1 MHESVVDEFARRL
14 TEQVRQLKL
23 GFGLEEDVT
32 QGPLVN
38 ESSVEKVAAHV
49 QDALEHGGELVFGG
63 RRPSSF
69 GNGYFFEPTIIKN
82 ATTDM
87 AVAREETFGPL
98 AAIFSFKDEEEVIHL
113 ANNTPFGL
121 ASYFFSRDLH
131 RVLRVAN
138 ALEAGMIGVNT
149 GAISAAETPF
159 GGIKQSGF
167 GREGSKYGLEEY
179 QVIKSVTIG
188 SMKA

>member
-1 MHESVVDEFARRL
+1 
-14 TEQVRQLKL
+14 
-23 GFGLEEDVT
+23 
-32 QGPLVN
+32 
-38 ESSVEKVAAHV
+38 
-49 QDALEHGGELVFGG
+49 
-63 RRPSSF
+63 
-69 GNGYFFEPTIIKN
+69 
-82 ATTDM
+82 M

-159 GGIKQSGF
+159 GGIKESGF